1 LIETVVDEQDVKR
14 RVAIVKHWIEVGEE
28 CLRMNN
34 FDTLMA
40 ITNGIE
46 STPVSR
52 LYNTWEVRPHSPILR
67 CHGRR
72 CFVVYRVFYL

>member
-14 RVAIVKHWIEVGEE
+14 RVVIVKHWIEVGEE
-28 CLRMNN
+28 CLKMNN

-52 LYNTWEVRPHSPILR
+52 LYNTWEVCPLLIFFVCSLSR
-67 CHGRR
+67 CIV
-72 CFVVYRVFYL
+72 CL